1 MKSNKR
7 NQKEIMLIKFNVNN
21 KNVNIEVSPKKRLLD
36 ILRDELDLIAT
47 KEGCGKGECGA
58 CTVLMNGVRVNSCL
72 VPAFQLQDANIV
84 TVEGLQDWEV
94 YSDIEKAYVEHGA
107 VQCGFCM
114 SGFVMS
120 TLAYLRETRTIN
132 QDKRAKIKEKD
143 IQNGIGGNICRCTG
157 HTKIIDAVLDLS
169 QNNDVMSKIHSE
181 WDNVFNK

>member
-1 MKSNKR
+1 MNINFK
-7 NQKEIMLIKFNVNN
+7 VNN
-21 KNVNIEVSPKKRLLD
+21 KNVKIDISPKKRLLD

-58 CTVLMNGVRVNSCL
+58 CTVLMNGVRINSCL
-72 VPAFQLQDANIV
+72 VPAFQLQDATIV

-120 TLAYLRETRTIN
+120 TLAYLRETRTPKGAGKS
-132 QDKRAKIKEKD
+132 QDKRTKIKEKD
-143 IQNGIGGNICRCTG
+143 IQLGIGGNICRCTG

-169 QNNDVMSKIHSE
+169 QNKDVMSKIHSE

>member
-1 MKSNKR
+1 MNIRFK
-7 NQKEIMLIKFNVNN
+7 VNN
-21 KNVNIEVSPKKRLLD
+21 KNVEIEVSPKKRLLD
-36 ILRDELDLIAT
+36 VLRDDLDLIAV

-72 VPAFQLQDANIV
+72 IPAFQLQESIIV
-84 TVEGLQDWEV
+84 TVEGLQDWNV
-94 YSDIEKAYVEHGA
+94 YFDIEKAYVEHGA

-120 TLAYLRETRTIN
+120 TLAYLNEI
-132 QDKRAKIKEKD
+132 DIKVDEKE
-143 IQNGIGGNICRCTG
+143 IQQGIGGNICRCTG

-169 QNNDVMSKIHSE
+169 KNDDVMSKIHSE

>member
-1 MKSNKR
+1 MKIN
-7 NQKEIMLIKFNVNN
+7 FNVNN
-21 KNVNIEVSPKKRLLD
+21 KVVKIDVSPKKCLLD

-58 CTVLMNGVRVNSCL
+58 CTVLMNGVRINSCL
-72 VPAFQLQDANIV
+72 VPAFQLQNSTIV
-84 TVEGLQDWEV
+84 TVEGLQNWKV

-120 TLAYLRETRTIN
+120 TLAYLNEIDSKVN
-132 QDKRAKIKEKD
+132 EKE
-143 IQNGIGGNICRCTG
+143 IQQGIGGNICRCTG

-169 QNNDVMSKIHSE
+169 QNKDVMSKIHSE
-181 WDNVFNK
+181 WENVFNK

>member
-1 MKSNKR
+1 M
-7 NQKEIMLIKFNVNN
+7 EISFKVNN
-21 KNVNIEVSPKKRLLD
+21 KTRKIDVSPKKRLLD

-72 VPAFQLQDANIV
+72 VPAFQLQNSTIV
-84 TVEGLQDWEV
+84 TVEGLQNWKV

-120 TLAYLRETRTIN
+120 TLAYLQESRSKS
-132 QDKRAKIKEKD
+132 QDKKARIKEND
-143 IQNGIGGNICRCTG
+143 IQLGIGGNICRCTG

-169 QNNDVMSKIHSE
+169 QNKDVMSKIHSE
-181 WDNVFNK
+181 WENVFNK

>member
-1 MKSNKR
+1 MKISFK
-7 NQKEIMLIKFNVNN
+7 VNN
-21 KNVNIEVSPKKRLLD
+21 KNVTIDVSPKKRLLD

-72 VPAFQLQDANIV
+72 VPAFQLQDAIIV
-84 TVEGLQDWEV
+84 TVEGLVNWKV
-94 YSDIEKAYVEHGA
+94 YTEIEKAYVDHGA

-120 TLAYLRETRTIN
+120 TLAYLNEI
-132 QDKRAKIKEKD
+132 DKDVQEKD
-143 IQNGIGGNICRCTG
+143 IQQGIGGNICRCTG

-169 QNNDVMSKIHSE
+169 KNKNVMSKIHSE
-181 WDNVFNK
+181 WNDVFSA